1 MRRGVT
7 QVPMRTGEDARS
19 AATSPEGESGVST
32 ASEEL
37 AQGAAYSVNFREP
50 VDIGGG
56 CVSNAYR

>member
-19 AATSPEGESGVST
+19 AAAGPEIESGVFT

-37 AQGAAYSVNFREP
+37 AQDAAFSVNFREP
-50 VDIGGG
+50 IDIGGG
-56 CVSNAYR
+56 CVPYAYL